1 MLKKKEKSNAICIKI
16 LQNLCYQLTW
26 QLMWQCIANHFRFDM
41 TKYMSQMHKRHT
53 QQSNSTTKSVCKK
66 TICVCSILQKTNIGQ
81 KEASRIFIYLLAAIG
96 LKQTTHFFIS
106 KSKREGVFQVSTD

>member
-1 MLKKKEKSNAICIKI
+1 
-16 LQNLCYQLTW
+16 
-26 QLMWQCIANHFRFDM
+26 
-41 TKYMSQMHKRHT
+41 MHKRHT

-66 TICVCSILQKTNIGQ
+66 TVCSILQKTNIGQ
-81 KEASRIFIYLLAAIG
+81 KEASRIFIYLLAAKG